1 MFGSSSTLR
10 RKQCRNSQEADTTSW
25 SMRRLLGPRSQV
37 CQSTTATVM
46 LCKKPPQN
54 SVAKGNTPLPYSSRG
69 QLCFIL
75 QVCVSE
81 PLPWLFP
88 PAELEGLLGHIQDDS
103 RGTRGKKRYSEPLKA
118 LTENWHYHYQ
128 PYFMD
133 QSKRPSPMS
142 QGGKCILPVM
152 EPWWWCS
159 RKRQRTWANH
169 LVNYH
174 PSPWLLYSYPSNVKN
189 IPIATERHPQLWNQA
204 QHSGLHD
211 FYMVQ
216 VWTAPVNLKQE
227 FLASLLPHPHN
238 RQR

>member
-1 MFGSSSTLR
+1 MFGSSSTLM

-46 LCKKPPQN
+46 LCKKPPKN
-54 SVAKGNTPLPYSSRG
+54 SVAKSNTPLPYSSRG

-118 LTENWHYHYQ
+118 LTENWHYH
-128 PYFMD
+128 F
-133 QSKRPSPMS
+133 SPIS
-142 QGGKCILPVM
+142 WIKAKG
-152 EPWWWCS
+152 
-159 RKRQRTWANH
+159 
-169 LVNYH
+169 
-174 PSPWLLYSYPSNVKN
+174 
-189 IPIATERHPQLWNQA
+189 QA
-204 QHSGLHD
+204 PCHKEGSA
-211 FYMVQ
+211 FC
-216 VWTAPVNLKQE
+216 P
-227 FLASLLPHPHN
+227 
-238 RQR
+238 